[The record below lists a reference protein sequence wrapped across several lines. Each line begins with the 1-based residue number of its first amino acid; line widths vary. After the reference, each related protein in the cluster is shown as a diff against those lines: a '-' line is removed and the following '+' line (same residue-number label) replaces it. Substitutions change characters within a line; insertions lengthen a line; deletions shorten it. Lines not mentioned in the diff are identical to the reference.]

1 MKYEKD
7 PDFGDLGQKK
17 KKSGIFLHISFS
29 NLRVDSTQPDSIAYL

>member
-17 KKSGIFLHISFS
+17 KKSGIFLHINS
-29 NLRVDSTQPDSIAYL
+29 VI

>member
-17 KKSGIFLHISFS
+17 KKSGIFTYKFS
-29 NLRVDSTQPDSIAYL
+29 NLSRHSDPIAYS